1 MRDEGAVTPRPGTLR
16 ILVAHFFRRFF
27 DNDTVQP
34 EGDTQTTVVR
44 ALAVVMAPALM
55 AAFWMINKYKWLP
68 PWDRIG
74 VRCFFVVYSFVVMG
88 GVSVFEWEMLF
99 PDKLDFLVLTPLP
112 IRPMTMFAAKAAAL
126 AGFLGMFLL
135 ATNVGGTGLLSS
147 NWLGPLWPQVKAHF
161 VATLAAGS
169 FAALLFLAIGGVMLC
184 VLSGRMFRVASPL
197 LQMLAVMA
205 LMLLLFAYLR
215 FAGAVPALLTQ
226 QPLRAARWLPPLW
239 FLGLYEEML
248 YGSKAPSFAPV
259 MTRYALR
266 ALAVVA
272 GVVVVTYPLAWT
284 RVRRMTI
291 EGITRGR
298 GKRSRWMEWVTTE
311 VMQRPG
317 ERAVFHFIGQTMA
330 RNNRYQVYLAIYCGV
345 GLALAVSSVV
355 SLRVVGGAVKLGFSD
370 YGLHAVMPMLV
381 FWTIAG
387 LRTAFAF
394 PVNLQAGW
402 IFRVTGVDLR
412 ECAAAA
418 RRWVT
423 VCAGGVLAAILV
435 ALGLAGWDARK
446 LLVQAVCGG
455 CLCLLLSDGFFFAQ
469 RSVPFNQPRMPGKVS
484 FPLMLTLYIGV
495 YPQFVVGM
503 VWLEGHL
510 ERHTGGLAVV
520 CFASAALHTVAAVL
534 RGLSSEA
541 EDLAEYDGEF
551 QLLGLTTQ

>member
-1 MRDEGAVTPRPGTLR
+1 MPEERSIPQRPGTLR
-16 ILVAHFFRRFF
+16 ILTAHFFRRFF

-34 EGDTQTTVVR
+34 EGDTQTTVAR
-44 ALAVVMAPALM
+44 AIAFVAVPGLM

-68 PWDRIG
+68 AWDRMD
-74 VRCFFVVYSFVVMG
+74 VRCFFVVYSFVIMG
-88 GVSVFEWEMLF
+88 AVAVFEWEMLF

-112 IRPMTMFAAKAAAL
+112 IRPMQMFAAKAAAL
-126 AGFLGMFLL
+126 AGFLGIFLL

-161 VATLAAGS
+161 VATMLAGL
-169 FAALLFLAIGGVMLC
+169 FAELLFLAIGGVMLC
-184 VLSGRMFRVASPL
+184 VLSARMFRIASPL

-205 LMLLLFAYLR
+205 LALLLFAYLR
-215 FAGAVPALLTQ
+215 FTGSIPVLLQ
-226 QPLRAARWLPPLW
+226 QEPLGAARWLPPLW

-248 YGSKAPSFAPV
+248 SGRAAPAFAPV
-259 MTRYALR
+259 MAGYAVR
-266 ALAVVA
+266 GLAIAA
-272 GVVVVTYPLAWT
+272 GIVVVTYPLAWA
-284 RVRRMTI
+284 RVRRMTV
-291 EGITRGR
+291 EGVTRGR
-298 GKRSRWMEWVTTE
+298 GKRSRWTEWLTTE
-311 VMQRPG
+311 VVRRPG

-345 GLALAVSSVV
+345 GLALAASSAVSITEAH
-355 SLRVVGGAVKLGFSD
+355 GAMRLGLSD
-370 YGLHAVMPMLV
+370 YGLHAVMPMLI

-387 LRTAFAF
+387 LRVAFAF

-423 VCAGGVLAAILV
+423 VCAGCVLAGILL
-435 ALGLAGWDARK
+435 ALSLAGWDAEK
-446 LLVQAVCGG
+446 LTVQAVCGG

-495 YPQFVVGM
+495 YPQYVVGM
-503 VWLEGHL
+503 IWL
-510 ERHTGGLAVV
+510 ERHLEGRAERLAAV
-520 CFASAALHTVAAVL
+520 CFVAAGL
-534 RGLSSEA
+534 HILAAAMRGLSSEA